1 MMNLSKKTIVVCVAL
16 LIIGMILYVILTRPE
31 PLEKGER
38 RLYEDTQVKLD
49 EGKYDF
55 YRLYGRKND
64 RFWISLWVYEGNNVD
79 VYILTSSELKEYKLG
94 KSFNAS
100 FSQENKSSVNESWTQ
115 PTGGDYYIVVDNVD
129 NVHSSDA
136 KPNGTVTYSIEGDNA
151 SSEIRNLEFFLYLG
165 VGFIVTVVSIAIV
178 LGIRDMIRGK
188 RVL

>member
-79 VYILTSSELKEYKLG
+79 V
-94 KSFNAS
+94 
-100 FSQENKSSVNESWTQ
+100 
-115 PTGGDYYIVVDNVD
+115 
-129 NVHSSDA
+129 
-136 KPNGTVTYSIEGDNA
+136 
-151 SSEIRNLEFFLYLG
+151 
-165 VGFIVTVVSIAIV
+165 
-178 LGIRDMIRGK
+178 
-188 RVL
+188 